1 MVVTN
6 FGSHILQRGNI
17 LINTQ
22 SNVFVDQKRIRE
34 ILMELQLSVYW
45 YKNGDYIHIRD
56 VLLALSQRV
65 AVHKYGTK
73 DMKINNFKMN

>member
-1 MVVTN
+1 
-6 FGSHILQRGNI
+6 
-17 LINTQ
+17 
-22 SNVFVDQKRIRE
+22 
-34 ILMELQLSVYW
+34 MELQLSVYW

-73 DMKINNFKMN
+73 DMKINNFKMNQKLKNEWKRKHPELLKSKKVKSGDTGLYWAALVI